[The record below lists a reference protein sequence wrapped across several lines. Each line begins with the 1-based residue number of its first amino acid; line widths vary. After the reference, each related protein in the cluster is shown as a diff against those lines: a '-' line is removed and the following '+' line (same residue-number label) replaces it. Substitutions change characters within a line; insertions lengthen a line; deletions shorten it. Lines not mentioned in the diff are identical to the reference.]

1 MSGDEFA
8 VLVGGPPMAD
18 QQVISAKLREMTK
31 DRS

>member
-8 VLVGGPPMAD
+8 ALVAELPLAD

-31 DRS
+31 GRP